1 MSRTKIDWHTRPADI
16 FKKDIVL
23 DRFER
28 YLKGIGLKDETIR
41 LYLGRVGGFLR
52 LCKMRRSRF

>member
-1 MSRTKIDWHTRPADI
+1 MTKIDCYTRPADV

-23 DRFER
+23 DRFRR

-41 LYLGRVGGFLR
+41 LYWVV
-52 LCKMRRSRF
+52 